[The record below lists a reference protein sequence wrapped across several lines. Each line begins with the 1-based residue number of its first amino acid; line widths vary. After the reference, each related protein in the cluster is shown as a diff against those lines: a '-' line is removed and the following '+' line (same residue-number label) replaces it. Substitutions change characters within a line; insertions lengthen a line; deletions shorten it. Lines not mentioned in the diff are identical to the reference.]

1 MSAFEEIGITIQQ
14 KILRMLKDKKVY
26 EAGEEIVLEHA
37 VAQRGHGY
45 YLLETLRF
53 ALEIDLEVF
62 LRNQVSTYCFHTG
75 YVLDTRA
82 LSELL
87 RDARVAFRVG
97 DYVVKDTGLRSAPCG
112 S

>member
-45 YLLETLRF
+45 Y
-53 ALEIDLEVF
+53 
-62 LRNQVSTYCFHTG
+62 
-75 YVLDTRA
+75 
-82 LSELL
+82 
-87 RDARVAFRVG
+87 
-97 DYVVKDTGLRSAPCG
+97 
-112 S
+112 